1 MVFILGAG
9 LVGFLLLSA
18 SSGDRRCGD
27 SPPYLQEDAAIC
39 FTEGYSGPMNSENL
53 APFLGLTMAEATVLA
68 AESGWTVVVRVR
80 YDADPDDPADQL
92 APISDE
98 ERFDR
103 FTVALDDD
111 VIVRIWPG

>member
-1 MVFILGAG
+1 MVFILGVG

-53 APFLGLTMAEATVLA
+53 APFLGLTMAEATALA
-68 AESGWTVVVRVR
+68 AESGWSVEVRVR
-80 YDADPDDPADQL
+80 YDAEDGDPDPDS
-92 APISDE
+92 ISDE